1 MRAVAQAR
9 TVRFVRDPPGN
20 PYGAEGWDPAIIA
33 AYSVANTARELSMAE
48 THTTTSETARPAVT
62 PLDVRILRALPR
74 IIQPWT
80 STRASW
86 RQSTISPTPQL
97 VTLLWIVESGSSTAS
112 DIARQIHVSN
122 STVVGILDRLE
133 SKGLVRRE
141 RSTYDRRLVHICA
154 TEAGITLARS
164 APSPLQDVFANA
176 FHELP
181 EREQNTI
188 ALSLERI
195 VDLMEAR
202 DIEAAPLLAT
212 GDVPELEE
220 TLG

>member
-1 MRAVAQAR
+1 
-9 TVRFVRDPPGN
+9 
-20 PYGAEGWDPAIIA
+20 
-33 AYSVANTARELSMAE
+33 MAE

-62 PLDVRILRALPR
+62 PLDVRILRALRR
-74 IIQPWT
+74 IIQAVDIHSRKLAAVHNIT
-80 STRASW
+80 
-86 RQSTISPTPQL
+86 TPQL